1 MKRTVAIFGATGGIG
16 AAVKQSFLDAGY
28 SVIPVSRNLIDFACA
43 EAEAQIQEFLGYAE
57 PNVVVNCA
65 GQFAKNDEPASTTM
79 NINFNSNWAIVQHY
93 LKAPKA
99 VRIIMVG
106 STAYKTGKKD
116 YMVYSASKA
125 ALHNLWQG
133 AQDAFADTDVRV
145 DLVNPVRTRTQ
156 MVAPFDD
163 ELDYL
168 EPEEIAG
175 WILQLDQCNDTGR
188 CVDITFKDAK

>member
-1 MKRTVAIFGATGGIG
+1 
-16 AAVKQSFLDAGY
+16 
-28 SVIPVSRNLIDFACA
+28 LIDFACA
-43 EAEAQIQEFLGYAE
+43 DAEAQIQEFLGYAE

-65 GQFAKNDEPASTTM
+65 GRFAKNEESAGATM

-106 STAYKTGKKD
+106 SSAYNSGRKD

-133 AQDAFADTDVRV
+133 ARDAFVNTEVRV
-145 DLVNPVRTRTQ
+145 DLVNPVRTRTR
-156 MVAPFDD
+156 MVAPFDNK
-163 ELDYL
+163 LDYL

-175 WILQLDQCNDTGR
+175 WILQLDQCNDSSR
-188 CVDITFKDAK
+188 CVDITFKEQE

>member
-16 AAVKQSFLDAGY
+16 QATRQAFLDAGY
-28 SVIPVSRNLIDFACA
+28 SVIPVSRNLIDFDHPMA
-43 EAEAQIQEFLGYAE
+43 ETQIQEFLGYAE
-57 PNVVVNCA
+57 PNVVINCVGRF
-65 GQFAKNDEPASTTM
+65 GQNDEPAKSIM

-93 LKAPKA
+93 IKTPRE

-106 STAYKTGKKD
+106 SSAYKAGRKD

-133 AQDAFADTDVRV
+133 ASAAFADTVVRI

-163 ELDYL
+163 QLDYL
-168 EPEEIAG
+168 DPKEVAR
-175 WILQLDQCNDTGR
+175 WILQLDQWNDPSR
-188 CVDITFKDAK
+188 CVDITFKEPQ

>member
-1 MKRTVAIFGATGGIG
+1 MKRTVAIFGASGGIG
-16 AAVKQSFLDAGY
+16 QSVRQLFLDAGY

-43 EAEAQIQEFLGYAE
+43 NAEAQIQEFLGHAE

-65 GQFAKNDEPASTTM
+65 GRFAKNDEPAGETM

-93 LKAPKA
+93 LKFPKL

-106 STAYKTGKKD
+106 SSAYTSGRKD
-116 YMVYSASKA
+116 YMVYSASKS

-133 AQDAFADTDVRV
+133 ARDAFADTDVRV
-145 DLVNPVRTRTQ
+145 DLVNPVRTRTP

-163 ELDYL
+163 QLDYL
-168 EPEEIAG
+168 EPKEVAR
-175 WILQLDQCNDTGR
+175 WILQLDQCNDASR

>member
-16 AAVKQSFLDAGY
+16 SAVKQSFLDAGY

-43 EAEAQIQEFLGYAE
+43 DAEAQIQEFLGYAE
-57 PNVVVNCA
+57 PNVVINCA
-65 GQFAKNDEPASTTM
+65 GRFSRNDEPAGATM
-79 NINFNSNWAIVQHY
+79 NINFNSNWAIVQYY
-93 LKAPKA
+93 LKSPKA
-99 VRIIMVG
+99 VRIIMIG
-106 STAYKTGKKD
+106 SSAYQSGRKD

-133 AQDAFADTDVRV
+133 ARDAFAGTDVRV

-168 EPEEIAG
+168 EPEEIARC
-175 WILQLDQCNDTGR
+175 ILQLDQCNDTSR

>member
-1 MKRTVAIFGATGGIG
+1 MKRIVAIFGATGGIG
-16 AAVKQSFLDAGY
+16 QAVKQLFLDAGY

-43 EAEAQIQEFLGYAE
+43 DTEAQIQEFLGYAD
-57 PNVVVNCA
+57 PDVVINCT
-65 GQFAKNDEPASTTM
+65 GRFSKNNEPAAATM
-79 NINFNSNWAIVQHY
+79 SINFNSNWAIIQHY
-93 LKAPKA
+93 LNTPKA

-106 STAYKTGKKD
+106 SSAYRSGKKD

-133 AQDAFADTDVRV
+133 ARDAFADTEVRV

-163 ELDYL
+163 QLDYL
-168 EPEEIAG
+168 EPKEIAG
-175 WILQLDQCNDTGR
+175 RILQLDQCNDSSR
-188 CVDITFKDAK
+188 CIDITFKE

>member
-16 AAVKQSFLDAGY
+16 SAVKQSFLDAGY
-28 SVIPVSRNLIDFACA
+28 SVIPVSRNLINFAHPDA
-43 EAEAQIQEFLGYAE
+43 ESQIQEFLGYAE

-65 GQFAKNDEPASTTM
+65 GRFARNDEPAGATM

-93 LKAPKA
+93 LNAPKS

-106 STAYKTGKKD
+106 SSAYQSGRKD

-133 AQDAFADTDVRV
+133 ARDAFADTDVQV

-163 ELDYL
+163 KLDYL
-168 EPEEIAG
+168 EPKEIAG
-175 WILQLDQCNDTGR
+175 WVLQLDQCNDPSR
-188 CVDITFKDAK
+188 CVDITFKEPQ

>member
-1 MKRTVAIFGATGGIG
+1 MKRTVAIFGASGGIG
-16 AAVKQSFLDAGY
+16 QATRQAFLDAGY
-28 SVIPVSRNLIDFACA
+28 SVIPVSRNLIDFADPK
-43 EAEAQIQEFLGYAE
+43 AEAQIQEFLGYAE
-57 PNVVVNCA
+57 PNVVVNCV
-65 GQFAKNDEPASTTM
+65 GKFSNNNEPASPTI

-93 LKAPKA
+93 LKKPQA

-106 STAYKTGKKD
+106 SSAYRSGKKD

-133 AQDAFADTDVRV
+133 ARDAFANTDVHI

-156 MVAPFDD
+156 MVAPFSD

-168 EPEEIAG
+168 EPEEIAK
-175 WILQLDQCNDTGR
+175 WILQLDQQNDSSKSI
-188 CVDITFKDAK
+188 DITFKETK

>member
-1 MKRTVAIFGATGGIG
+1 MKKTVAIFGATGGIG
-16 AAVKQSFLDAGY
+16 KATRQVFLDAGY
-28 SVIPVSRNLIDFACA
+28 RVIPVGRNLIDFAQA
-43 EAEAQIQEFLGYAE
+43 TAEAQIQEFLGYADLD
-57 PNVVVNCA
+57 VVVNCA
-65 GQFAKNDEPASTTM
+65 GRFAKNDEPAQSTM

-106 STAYKTGKKD
+106 SSAYKSGRKD

-133 AQDAFADTDVRV
+133 ARDAFADTPVQI

-156 MVAPFDD
+156 MVAPFSD

-168 EPEEIAG
+168 EPKEIAG
-175 WILQLDQCNDTGR
+175 WILQLDQNNDSSR
-188 CVDITFKDAK
+188 NIDITFKEAK

>member
-16 AAVKQSFLDAGY
+16 SAVKQSFLDAGY
-28 SVIPVSRNLIDFACA
+28 SVIPVGRNLIDFACA
-43 EAEAQIQEFLGYAE
+43 DAEAQIQEFLGYAE
-57 PNVVVNCA
+57 PNVVINCV
-65 GQFAKNDEPASTTM
+65 GRFAKNDEPAGSTM

-93 LKAPKA
+93 LKSPKS

-106 STAYKTGKKD
+106 SSAYKSGRKD

-133 AQDAFADTDVRV
+133 ARDAFADTEMRI
-145 DLVNPVRTRTQ
+145 DLVNPVRTRTP
-156 MVAPFDD
+156 MVAPFDAQ
-163 ELDYL
+163 LDYL
-168 EPEEIAG
+168 EPKEVAG
-175 WILQLDQCNDTGR
+175 WILQLDQRNDSSR

>member
-1 MKRTVAIFGATGGIG
+1 MKRTVAIFGASGGIG
-16 AAVKQSFLDAGY
+16 SAVKQSFLDAGY
-28 SVIPVSRNLIDFACA
+28 SVIPVGRNLIDFACA
-43 EAEAQIQEFLGYAE
+43 DAEAQIQEFLGYAE

-65 GQFAKNDEPASTTM
+65 GRFAKNDEPAGATM

-93 LKAPKA
+93 LNAPTA

-106 STAYKTGKKD
+106 SSAYQSGRKD

-133 AQDAFADTDVRV
+133 ARDAFADTNVRV

-163 ELDYL
+163 NLDYL
-168 EPEEIAG
+168 DPEEIAG
-175 WILQLDQCNDTGR
+175 WILQLDQCNDSSR
-188 CVDITFKDAK
+188 CVDITFEDTK

>member
-1 MKRTVAIFGATGGIG
+1 MKRTVAIFGASGGIG
-16 AAVKQSFLDAGY
+16 QAVKQSFLDAGY
-28 SVIPVSRNLIDFACA
+28 SVIPVGRNLIDFAHPAA
-43 EAEAQIQEFLGYAE
+43 ELQIQEFLGYAE

-65 GQFAKNDEPASTTM
+65 GRFAKNDETAGTTM

-93 LKAPKA
+93 LNAPKA

-106 STAYKTGKKD
+106 SSAYISGRKD

-133 AQDAFADTDVRV
+133 ARDAFADTDVRV
-145 DLVNPVRTRTQ
+145 DLVNPVRTRTP

-163 ELDYL
+163 ELNYL
-168 EPEEIAG
+168 EPEEIAEC
-175 WILQLDQCNDTGR
+175 ILQLDQCNDSGR

>member
-1 MKRTVAIFGATGGIG
+1 MKKTVAIFGAGGGIG
-16 AAVKQSFLDAGY
+16 QATRQAFLDAGY
-28 SVIPVSRNLIDFACA
+28 SVIPVSRNLIDFDHTNA
-43 EAEAQIQEFLGYAE
+43 ESQIQEFLGYAE
-57 PNVVVNCA
+57 PDVVINCV
-65 GQFAKNDEPASTTM
+65 GRFSKNSEPARSTM

-106 STAYKTGKKD
+106 SSAYKSGRKD

-133 AQDAFADTDVRV
+133 ARDAFADTDVRV

-168 EPEEIAG
+168 APEEIAR
-175 WILQLDQCNDTGR
+175 WILQLDQWNDPSR
-188 CVDITFKDAK
+188 CVDITFKEAK